1 MRFFAVEGGSTRIP
15 PRGPLRVGAEY
26 VGEGNL
32 DDPTRHRRDPGDLTE

>member
-1 MRFFAVEGGSTRIP
+1 
-15 PRGPLRVGAEY
+15 VGAEY